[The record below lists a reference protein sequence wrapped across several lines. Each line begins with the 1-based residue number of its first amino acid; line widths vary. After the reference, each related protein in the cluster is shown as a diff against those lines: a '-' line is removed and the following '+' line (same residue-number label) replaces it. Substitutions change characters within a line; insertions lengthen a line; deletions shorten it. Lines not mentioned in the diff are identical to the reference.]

1 MYSPPAGEGGR
12 RKQSRIVVN
21 VDDIEKERARA
32 RAARGGISKR
42 LGRGG
47 RILSLAG
54 LLALGMLLLVAL
66 AGYLWY
72 QSYKKRPAY
81 SLALVV
87 DAARRD
93 DTETINALVDSD
105 RVAQSLAP
113 QVVNKAMASVGGMG
127 TLAAPRKQIE
137 SAMPILLPGLREQ
150 MRAEIARGVKEVAA
164 KSGDDLPF
172 PLLALGVSRA
182 CDEIKEEG
190 DAATVLFKV
199 GERPIELSMQRVEER
214 WKIVGVKDEE
224 LAANLAAR
232 VIGTITHRK

>member
-21 VDDIEKERARA
+21 VDDIERQRARA
-32 RAARGGISKR
+32 RAARGQFSKR

-54 LLALGMLLLVAL
+54 LAVLGLLLLVAL

-72 QSYKKRPAY
+72 QSYKKSPAY

-93 DTETINALVDSD
+93 DTEKINELVDAD

-137 SAMPILLPGLREQ
+137 SALPILLPGLREQ
-150 MRAEIARGVKEVAA
+150 MRTEIARGVKEVGA
-164 KSGDDLPF
+164 KTGDVPF

-182 CDEIKEEG
+182 CEEIKEEG
-190 DAATVLFKV
+190 DAATVVFKA
-199 GERPIELSMQRVEER
+199 GERPVELTMQRAADR
-214 WKIVGVKDEE
+214 WKIVGIKDEE
-224 LAANLAAR
+224 LAANLATR

>member
-21 VDDIEKERARA
+21 VDDIERQRARA
-32 RAARGGISKR
+32 RAARGQFSKR

-54 LLALGMLLLVAL
+54 LAVLGLLLVVAL

-72 QSYKKRPAY
+72 QSYKKSPAY

-93 DTETINALVDSD
+93 DTEKINELVDAD

-137 SAMPILLPGLREQ
+137 SALPILLPGLREQ
-150 MRAEIARGVKEVAA
+150 MRTEIARGVKEVGA
-164 KSGDDLPF
+164 KTGDVPF

-182 CDEIKEEG
+182 CEEIKEEG
-190 DAATVLFKV
+190 DAATVVFKA
-199 GERPIELSMQRVEER
+199 GERPVELTMQRAADR
-214 WKIVGVKDEE
+214 WKIVGIKDEE
-224 LAANLAAR
+224 LAANLATR